1 MDQTIDVRDLQTAP
15 DPEPGRIP
23 AIIGLLVC
31 RVVVPLWLLTGAL
44 FKLSELD
51 WKLLPPP
58 VRATSEWVGSA
69 LGRDPE
75 LWLGASMRFLIGTEF
90 LLVGLMFASTRLA
103 RPLAAATMSLFVVI
117 LVIVLAQGYDPEKG
131 LASLVGGDC
140 GCFGSAGPPA
150 SVMLLIDAILLGCVL
165 LLRPRYRGSDRV
177 GYLLGAF
184 LVSAAVGYGVAFGVP
199 ERTIANVASPES
211 GALKSNYY
219 PRFEEWV
226 GKPLADQELAQLL
239 PRPFPADL
247 EQGETLLVLYRG
259 DCDHCQEMF
268 LTYFSDPVLPVPTV
282 AVDVMDYDPAGL
294 LEFYCDGCLRAELP
308 AGPSY
313 LIQTPVVV
321 RVSDGVVTCVTD
333 GSNSDEEAERCI
345 FGLGLE

>member
-1 MDQTIDVRDLQTAP
+1 M
-15 DPEPGRIP
+15 
-23 AIIGLLVC
+23 
-31 RVVVPLWLLTGAL
+31 
-44 FKLSELD
+44 
-51 WKLLPPP
+51 
-58 VRATSEWVGSA
+58 
-69 LGRDPE
+69 
-75 LWLGASMRFLIGTEF
+75 
-90 LLVGLMFASTRLA
+90 
-103 RPLAAATMSLFVVI
+103 
-117 LVIVLAQGYDPEKG
+117 
-131 LASLVGGDC
+131 
-140 GCFGSAGPPA
+140 
-150 SVMLLIDAILLGCVL
+150 L